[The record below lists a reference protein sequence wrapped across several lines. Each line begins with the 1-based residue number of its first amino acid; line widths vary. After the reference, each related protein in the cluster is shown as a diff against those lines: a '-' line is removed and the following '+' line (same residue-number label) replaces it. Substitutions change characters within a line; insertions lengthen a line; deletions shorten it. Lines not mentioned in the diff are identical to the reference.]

1 MEGSL
6 VKSDTV
12 VTPGADAGVAGVEVA
27 DAEVLD
33 PHEPIVIRGV
43 FQFIIN
49 KDDNAEKVK
58 SMMQNFTEEI
68 ISAIDSFKRH
78 PVVPIQQYAK
88 TAHAAAY
95 IDVDPSFLTKRQG
108 KVFQLGKHFFK
119 PSDESILRWDLEALD
134 KWIISDA
141 ELNILVDEELAS
153 LLERS

>member
-1 MEGSL
+1 M
-6 VKSDTV
+6 KTDNNKTV
-12 VTPGADAGVAGVEVA
+12 VTPGAGTGVAVAGVV
-27 DAEVLD
+27 DAEVAEEL
-33 PHEPIVIRGV
+33 EPAVVVRGV

-49 KDDNAEKVK
+49 KDDDAEKVK

-134 KWIISDA
+134 NWIISDA
-141 ELNILVDEELAS
+141 ELNIPIDEELAS

>member
-1 MEGSL
+1 MNTDNN
-6 VKSDTV
+6 KTV
-12 VTPGADAGVAGVEVA
+12 VAPCADTGVAGAGVA
-27 DAEVLD
+27 DAEVVD
-33 PHEPIVIRGV
+33 QQEHVVVRGI

-49 KDDNAEKVK
+49 KDDDAEKVK